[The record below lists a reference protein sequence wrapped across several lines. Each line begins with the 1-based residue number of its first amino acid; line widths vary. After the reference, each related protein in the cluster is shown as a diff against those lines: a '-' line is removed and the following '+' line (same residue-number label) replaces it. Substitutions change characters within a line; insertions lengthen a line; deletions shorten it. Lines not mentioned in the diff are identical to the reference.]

1 MNTDIKKT
9 ARSIKWVTEHTL
21 TTEQRRQLIEEKLKR
36 AEQAYHAQRAIKLKQ
51 HEGLTRTF

>member
-21 TTEQRRQLIEEKLKR
+21 TTEQRKQLIEEKLKR
-36 AEQAYHAQRAIKLKQ
+36 AEQNYHARRASKQ
-51 HEGLTRTF
+51 HKGLARTF